1 MEKLFLILFLLNILP
16 VILLYSK
23 ISLFQ
28 LILVNMLRLL
38 VRVVVVNLQSCKFF
52 YVSMMII
59 LERSQLMEKIF
70 VNMISL
76 HLDKILVLSSRILFF
91 LTITSKKI
99 FNTILKNQLWMIFVQ
114 LLNKQMLLTL
124 LKAMKSNLNM
134 TQIIRKSFQSV
145 QVLKEELV

>member
-134 TQIIRKSFQSV
+134 TQIIRKSFQQV